1 VTAKSYVIDP
11 AGRVPV
17 YSAADSSGTLFFGVT
32 GGGSP
37 SSANEAA
44 MVSPDGNLIQ
54 YLSFAKGSNMHS
66 EPTGFSGWVG
76 SFSGIFSIEHIDPDK
91 STRFNYYKLADDA
104 RYGATVIAD
113 PRAGTLVLGKFGRN
127 GQNDPPSFRAAFLN
141 AVPVE
146 VWSAPLANTVGVIFG
161 AGMDLAS
168 NALVITDGSAK
179 FGGGSI
185 SAQWFS
191 SSGKDL
197 TGEFQLLSGF
207 QAGSNTWFEVS
218 ALSGGGVAVRRVDA
232 TDFTGS
238 NLSSQYL
245 CVVQAGSKTCDA
257 VPDWLSSRKN
267 VRIQPVRG
275 GAAYAS
281 LPDPTA
287 VSDCKQTV
295 ELIDANGASC
305 GTMDLQMASGACTT
319 RQLEVGKDGTLIQP
333 LADPAWSCGP
343 GDRPCRPT
351 WRWWSGLFR

>member
-1 VTAKSYVIDP
+1 
-11 AGRVPV
+11 
-17 YSAADSSGTLFFGVT
+17 
-32 GGGSP
+32 
-37 SSANEAA
+37 

-104 RYGATVIAD
+104 KYGATVIAD

-197 TGEFQLLSGF
+197 TGEFQLLSGEGGQGQF
-207 QAGSNTWFEVS
+207 LHDRKPLCGSP
-218 ALSGGGVAVRRVDA
+218 ALVD
-232 TDFTGS
+232 
-238 NLSSQYL
+238 
-245 CVVQAGSKTCDA
+245 
-257 VPDWLSSRKN
+257 R
-267 VRIQPVRG
+267 
-275 GAAYAS
+275 
-281 LPDPTA
+281 A
-287 VSDCKQTV
+287 VSGP
-295 ELIDANGASC
+295 ISHYC
-305 GTMDLQMASGACTT
+305 GCRAERLVLAVASG
-319 RQLEVGKDGTLIQP
+319 P
-333 LADPAWSCGP
+333 S
-343 GDRPCRPT
+343 
-351 WRWWSGLFR
+351 